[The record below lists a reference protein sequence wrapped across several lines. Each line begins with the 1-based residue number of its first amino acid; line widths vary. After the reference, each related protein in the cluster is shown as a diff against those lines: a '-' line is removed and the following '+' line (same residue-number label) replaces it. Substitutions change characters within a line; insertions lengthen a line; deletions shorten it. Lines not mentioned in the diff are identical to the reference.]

1 MRMVLILTLAAVAA
15 LGASAATAVEPA
27 PPAAIRAAAPSMAPG
42 DLVRINVYDHPD
54 LELELRI
61 PASGSVDFPLI
72 GAIEPNGRSV
82 DDLAAELRRRLMDG
96 YIREANVT
104 VTVSEF
110 APRTIYVLG
119 AVGKPTALPLDPNT
133 VTTAVQAIAAA
144 GGLTAD
150 ADRASAQVVRE
161 TAGGQ
166 RESLPIPASED
177 ALRTH
182 DVVLRPND
190 LVVVPRLGRAFVSGQ
205 VAEPGP
211 IALPSDEPMTV
222 SRAISM
228 SGGFD
233 RFAKQSKVQLIRSG
247 AGARTIDVSAILS
260 GKGDEDPELLP
271 GDMVYVPES
280 RF

>member
-1 MRMVLILTLAAVAA
+1 MRTVLIMILAAFAA
-15 LGASAATAVEPA
+15 DAAMAVEA
-27 PPAAIRAAAPSMAPG
+27 TPAAMRAAAPSMAPG

-54 LELELRI
+54 LGLELRI
-61 PASGSVDFPLI
+61 PTSGSVDFPLI

-110 APRTIYVLG
+110 APRTVYVLG
-119 AVGKPTALPLDPNT
+119 AVGRPTALPLDPNT

-166 RESLPIPASED
+166 RESLAIPASEE
-177 ALRTH
+177 ALMTR

-190 LVVVPRLGRAFVSGQ
+190 LVVVPRLDRAFVSGQ
-205 VAEPGP
+205 VARPGP

-222 SRAISM
+222 SRAISV

-233 RFAKQSKVQLIRSG
+233 RFAKQSKVQLIRPG
-247 AGARTIDVSAILS
+247 AGPRTIDVSAILR
-260 GKGDEDPELLP
+260 GKGGDDPKLLP